1 MDFLSFEMR
10 VQLAIGAALQK
21 DPYAVFH
28 EATMHSDYGCIR
40 CIFSGKDGETIT
52 VKVDQDNE
60 VYVRTNSWPWVALP
74 IEWPTS
80 LSYSEARNLFD
91 EKFPKTSWST
101 VVLRKS
107 SQEPHL
113 GSEYVFTVAKGA
125 VIVDI
130 PTSKVYMLSR

>member
-1 MDFLSFEMR
+1 MEFLSFEMR
-10 VQLAIGAALQK
+10 VQLAVGAALEV
-21 DPYAVFH
+21 DTRAVLH
-28 EATMHSDYGCIR
+28 EVTMHSDYACLR
-40 CIFSGKDGETIT
+40 CIFSGKNGETIT

-60 VYVRTNSWPWVALP
+60 VYVRTNSWAWEALP

-80 LSYSEARNLFD
+80 LSYAEARSLFD

-113 GSEYVFTVAKGA
+113 GSEYVFTVAKG
-125 VIVDI
+125 VVVVDI
-130 PTSKVYMLSR
+130 PTNKVYALSR